1 MTVTA
6 KRNVYVIRVYRSDEA
21 SESGESGVELL
32 EEHEFVSEH
41 EARQCAHMLTHN
53 AEGTVTFS
61 PPQQAERDVAG
72 YAIKSVTHDWTWT
85 YSGITA
91 EEAHRSPTRLS
102 TGAAASSG
110 PSSQSSPS
118 RFRACGLAPSARLP
132 ARAKFI
138 RTF

>member
-1 MTVTA
+1 M
-6 KRNVYVIRVYRSDEA
+6 
-21 SESGESGVELL
+21 L

-41 EARQCAHMLTHN
+41 EARQCPHMLTHN

-91 EEAHRSPTRLS
+91 EEA
-102 TGAAASSG
+102 
-110 PSSQSSPS
+110 PSIADTLIDWRGGELWTVEPV
-118 RFRACGLAPSARLP
+118 FA
-132 ARAKFI
+132 
-138 RTF
+138 